1 MENINTFLNKLA
13 NQIAILK
20 YACNERPEGLDK
32 FGYLE
37 ALRDIELIVKEEK
50 ENNMVKGIEAFIDD
64 FRKELLE
71 EEIKSYKEKEEFYK
85 KLRIDTEA
93 LINRKPSEQP
103 LYTYDLPEKSINY
116 LRDYYLEHIYVED
129 EHQDGHVF
137 EDVFKKWLYRQSN
150 LDIDY
155 YLEDYINDEQ
165 YYAEEG
171 E

>member
-1 MENINTFLNKLA
+1 MENINTFLNKFL
-13 NQIAILK
+13 NKVLLLQEDCDK
-20 YACNERPEGLDK
+20 RPEGLDK
-32 FGYLE
+32 FGYME

-50 ENNMVKGIEAFIDD
+50 EYNMAKGVEAFIDD
-64 FRKELLE
+64 FRKELLK
-71 EEIKSYKEKEEFYK
+71 EEIKSYKEKEEFYR

-103 LYTYDLPEKSINY
+103 LYSYNLPEKSINY
-116 LRDYYLEHIYVED
+116 LRDYYIEHIYVAD

-137 EDVFKKWLYRQSN
+137 EDVFKKWLNRQSDM
-150 LDIDY
+150 DIDY